1 MLAAIRVAGRV
12 NPEPDLALR
21 DEPTSALALTT
32 ILAGFLCLG
41 TVPRS
46 LEGQNRL
53 VDPSAM
59 LVQPPVDSVPHE
71 FYFTRAM
78 YSDIRAR
85 FPSWSVDYPKADR
98 QFLIGLQQLTNID
111 ASGAEHPIRLDDP
124 ALREFPVLYAVEVGY
139 MSLTEAERSG
149 LRDYLLA
156 GGFLVVDDFWGSW
169 EWFNF
174 ERQIRTVLP
183 EYSIVDIPP
192 DHPVLHVFYDIDE
205 IVQVPNVGQGRSGG
219 PTWEKDGYIPAFRG
233 IMNEEGRI
241 LVAIV
246 WNSDLGDAWEW
257 AEDPFYP
264 LRFSNFAYQ
273 LGVNLIVY
281 AMSH

>member
-21 DEPTSALALTT
+21 DEPTSALALTA

>member
-1 MLAAIRVAGRV
+1 M
-12 NPEPDLALR
+12 NPGPDLALR
-21 DEPTSALALTT
+21 DEPTGALTLT
-32 ILAGFLCLG
+32 AILAGILSLG
-41 TVPRS
+41 AVATPV
-46 LEGQNRL
+46 EGQNRL

-59 LVQPPVDSVPHE
+59 LAPPLIDSVPRE
-71 FYFTRAM
+71 LYFTRAI
-78 YSDIRAR
+78 YSDIRQR
-85 FPSWSVDYPKADR
+85 FPSWSIDYPKADR
-98 QFLIGLQQLTNID
+98 QFMIGLKRLTNID

-139 MSLTEAERSG
+139 MSLTEAERQG

-156 GGFLVVDDFWGSW
+156 GGFLVVDDFWGSR

-174 ERQIRTVLP
+174 ERQIRAVLP
-183 EYSIVDIPP
+183 EYAIEDIPL
-192 DHPVLHVFYDIDE
+192 DHPVLHVFYDLDE

-219 PTWEKDGYIPAFRG
+219 PTWEKDGFTPAFRG

-257 AEDPFYP
+257 AEDPYYP
-264 LRFSNFAYQ
+264 LRYSNFAYQ

>member
-1 MLAAIRVAGRV
+1 MAGHL

-21 DEPTSALALTT
+21 DEPTSAPVLTA
-32 ILAGFLCLG
+32 IVAGFLSLG
-41 TVPRS
+41 TVPTS
-46 LEGQNRL
+46 VEGQNRL
-53 VDPSAM
+53 VDPWAM
-59 LVQPPVDSVPHE
+59 LAQPVVDSVPHE
-71 FYFTRAM
+71 FYFTRAV

-98 QFLIGLQQLTNID
+98 QFLIGLRQLTNID

-139 MSLTEAERSG
+139 MSLTEAERRG

-156 GGFLVVDDFWGSW
+156 GGFLVVDDFWGTW
-169 EWFNF
+169 EWLNF

-183 EYSIVDIPP
+183 EYAIVDIPL
-192 DHPVLHVFYDIDE
+192 DHPLLHVFYDIDE

-273 LGVNLIVY
+273 LGVNLMVY

>member
-1 MLAAIRVAGRV
+1 M
-12 NPEPDLALR
+12 NPGPDLALR
-21 DEPTSALALTT
+21 DEPTGALALTA
-32 ILAGFLCLG
+32 ILAGSLSLG
-41 TVPRS
+41 TVSTPV
-46 LEGQNRL
+46 EGQNRL

-59 LVQPPVDSVPHE
+59 LTPPMVDSVPRE
-71 FYFTRAM
+71 FYFTRAI
-78 YSDIRAR
+78 YSDFRER
-85 FPSWSVDYPKADR
+85 FPSWSIDYPKADR
-98 QFLIGLQQLTNID
+98 QFMIGLKRLTNID

-124 ALREFPVLYAVEVGY
+124 ALREFPILYAVEVGY
-139 MSLTEAERSG
+139 MSLTEAERLG

-169 EWFNF
+169 EWLNF

-183 EYSIVDIPP
+183 EYSIEDIPL
-192 DHPVLHVFYDIDE
+192 DHPVLHVFYDLDE

-219 PTWEKDGYIPAFRG
+219 PTWEKDGYTPAFRG

-257 AEDPFYP
+257 AEDPYYP

>member
-1 MLAAIRVAGRV
+1 MAGHL

-21 DEPTSALALTT
+21 DEPTGALALTA
-32 ILAGFLCLG
+32 IVAGFLSLG
-41 TVPRS
+41 AVPTS
-46 LEGQNRL
+46 VEGQNRL
-53 VDPSAM
+53 VDPWAM
-59 LVQPPVDSVPHE
+59 LAQPLVDSVPHE
-71 FYFTRAM
+71 FYFTRAI

-85 FPSWSVDYPKADR
+85 FPSWSIDYPKADR

-139 MSLTEAERSG
+139 MSLTDAERRG

-156 GGFLVVDDFWGSW
+156 GGFLVVDDFWGTW
-169 EWFNF
+169 EWLNF

-183 EYSIVDIPP
+183 EYPIVDIPL
-192 DHPVLHVFYDIDE
+192 DHPLLHVFYDIDE

-273 LGVNLIVY
+273 LGVNLMVY